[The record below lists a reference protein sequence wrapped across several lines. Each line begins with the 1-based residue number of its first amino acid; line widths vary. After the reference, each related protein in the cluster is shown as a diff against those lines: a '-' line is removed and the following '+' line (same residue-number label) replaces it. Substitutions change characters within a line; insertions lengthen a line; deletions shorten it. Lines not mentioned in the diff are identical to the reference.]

1 MALIYSEESYAIN
14 GAAMEVYNQLGHGF
28 LEPVYQEAL
37 EKEFLLR
44 GIPFEREKLLTISYK
59 GEKLK
64 QTYKADFVCY
74 GKIIVE
80 LKAVSELTDAHRSQI
95 YNYLHATGF
104 RLGIILNYG
113 FANGIERERI
123 VCQ

>member
-74 GKIIVE
+74 RKIIVE
-80 LKAVSELTDAHRSQI
+80 LKAVSELTDAHRSQV

-113 FANGIERERI
+113 FSNGLERERI

>member
-1 MALIYSEESYAIN
+1 MALIYSGESYAIN
-14 GAAMEVYNQLGHGF
+14 GAAMEVYNQLGQGF

-59 GEKLK
+59 GENLK

-80 LKAVSELTDAHRSQI
+80 LKAVSELTDAHRSQV

-104 RLGIILNYG
+104 QLGIILNFG

>member
-28 LEPVYQEAL
+28 LELVYQEAL

-80 LKAVSELTDAHRSQI
+80 LKAVSELTDAHRSQV

-113 FANGIERERI
+113 FSNGLERERI